1 MVECDYMPIHWNE
14 TDGIFHLYNSK
25 ISYLIQIVHGKYP
38 AHLYWGRHVKT
49 QQSSTILSFKGRAF
63 SPMTESTHSNFSL
76 DTLPQEY
83 PGFGNGDFRS
93 PAYHLRAPDGSTIT
107 EFVYDSHEIFQGKR
121 PLEGLPAAYVE
132 DDSEAETLVLT
143 MVDPMLGIG
152 MNLHYTIYRDL
163 NVITR
168 SVSLEHL
175 GSCDVEIL
183 KCMSMSVDFHQSDW
197 DLLHLQGTWGR
208 ERHIERQPIHHG
220 IQAISSAR
228 GSSSH
233 QHNPF
238 VALLSKEA
246 DEENGD
252 VYGISLVY
260 SGNFQASIE
269 VDPFQTTRMG
279 IGINPFDF
287 AWLLKPG
294 ETFQTP
300 EALMVYSSEGLGGMS
315 RTFHQL
321 LRSRVCRG
329 VYRDKVRPIL
339 INNWEAT
346 YFHFNEKKIKDI
358 ADAAKDLG
366 IELFVLDDGWFG
378 NRDNDKSSLGDW
390 VVNKKKLPS
399 GLHGLADY
407 IGKKGMKFGLWV
419 EPEMVSPD
427 SDLYRKHPDW
437 CLHVPGRNRTRS
449 RNQLVLD
456 LSRDEVC
463 DFLIETLTK
472 VFSSADISYVK
483 WDMNRNMTEVGSA
496 TLPPERQ
503 KETAHRY
510 MLGLYRILEKLIQ
523 RFPDILFESCS
534 GGGGRFD
541 PGMLYYMPQTWTS
554 DDTDAVERLKIQYG
568 TSIVYPAITM
578 GAHVSD
584 VPNHQVGRT
593 TPLLMRCHV
602 AMAGNLGFELNID
615 KLSSDDKKLVMRQI
629 QQYHQIKDIVCF
641 GDLFRLL
648 SPFKGMDTAWM
659 YVAPNQ
665 EKAVVFY
672 YKTLATPNP
681 PFLRLKLRG
690 LNPEMLYKVNKG
702 EKEYFGDELIK
713 IGLQLPLIKK
723 DDSSFIYQIEA
734 FEKNNQWINIVKDH
748 MNYIY
753 V

>member
-1 MVECDYMPIHWNE
+1 MPILWNE
-14 TDGIFHLYNSK
+14 KDGVFHLYNSK

-38 AHLYWGRHVKT
+38 AHLYWGKLVKT
-49 QQSSTILSFKGRAF
+49 QQPATILAFKGRTF
-63 SPMTESTHSNFSL
+63 SPTTVPSDKIFSL

-83 PGFGNGDFRS
+83 PAYGNGDFRS
-93 PAYHLRAPDGSTIT
+93 PAYQIRSSDGSTVT
-107 EFVYDSHEIFQGKR
+107 EFVYDSHEIFEGKR
-121 PLEGLPAAYVE
+121 LLEGLPAAYIE
-132 DDSEAETLVLT
+132 EESEADTLVLT
-143 MVDPMLGIG
+143 MVDSLLGIG
-152 MNLHYTIYRDL
+152 MNLHYTIYHDL
-163 NVITR
+163 DVITR

-175 GSCDVEIL
+175 GSHDVEIQ
-183 KCMSMSVDFHQSDW
+183 KCLSMSVDFHQSDW
-197 DLLHLQGTWGR
+197 DWLHLHGTWGR
-208 ERHIERQPIHHG
+208 ERHIERQPLNHG
-220 IQAISSAR
+220 IQSISSAR

-238 VALLSKEA
+238 IALLSKDA
-246 DEENGD
+246 NEEYGD

-269 VDPFQTTRMG
+269 VDPFQTSRLS

-287 AWLLKPG
+287 TWLLKPG
-294 ETFQTP
+294 EVFQTP

-315 RTFHQL
+315 RTFHKL
-321 LRSRVCRG
+321 LRTRVCRG
-329 VYRDKVRPIL
+329 GYRDKTRPVL

-346 YFHFNEKKIKDI
+346 YFNFNEKKLMDI
-358 ADAAKDLG
+358 ADAGKELG

-378 NRDNDKSSLGDW
+378 HRDNAASSLGDW
-390 VVNKKKLPS
+390 YVNKKKLPN
-399 GLHGLADY
+399 GLKGLAHY
-407 IGKKGMKFGLWV
+407 LRKRGMKFGLWV

-437 CLHVPGRNRTRS
+437 CLHVPGRNRTQA
-449 RNQLVLD
+449 RNQLILD
-456 LSRDEVC
+456 LSREEVG
-463 DFLIETLTK
+463 DFLIETLTQ
-472 VFSSADISYVK
+472 VFSSAQISYVK
-483 WDMNRNMTEVGSA
+483 WDMNRNMTEIGSGA
-496 TLPPERQ
+496 LPPERQ

-510 MLGLYRILEKLIQ
+510 MLGLYQILEKLTQ

-568 TSIVYPAITM
+568 TSMVYPAITM

-602 AMAGNLGFELNID
+602 AMAANLGFELNID
-615 KLSSDDKKLVMRQI
+615 KLSGEDKKVAIAQI
-629 QQYHQIKDIVCF
+629 NQYQQIKDTVCF

-648 SPFKGMDTAWM
+648 SPFAGMDTAWM
-659 YVAPNQ
+659 YVSPDQ

-681 PFLRLKLRG
+681 PFFRLKLRG
-690 LNPEMLYKVNKG
+690 LKSEEMYRVNNG
-702 EKEYFGDELIK
+702 HHAYFGDELMK
-713 IGLQLPLIKK
+713 LGVTLPLIKK
-723 DDSSFIYQIEA
+723 DFCSYIYQID
-734 FEKNNQWINIVKDH
+734 KVIR
-748 MNYIY
+748 
-753 V
+753 